1 MARRASALSIA
12 VVAFLA
18 VGAFQLAFVS
28 APGSAP
34 VLRGSAQVSTLDGAA
49 AAAAAGTI
57 ALVPDAAQARLP
69 DDYQVFAPI
78 VDFLPLLPVFFFL
91 LAFLWQAMVGFR

>member
-1 MARRASALSIA
+1 MARRSNL
-12 VVAFLA
+12 L
-18 VGAFQLAFVS
+18 
-28 APGSAP
+28 
-34 VLRGSAQVSTLDGAA
+34 
-49 AAAAAGTI
+49 TI
-57 ALVPDAAQARLP
+57 ALVAAIAYSTLQVAFLPSPGAAPALRGQASAIDGTSAALAAGAVATVPEVAQARLP

>member
-1 MARRASALSIA
+1 MARRSNLLAIALVALVAYSTLQ
-12 VVAFLA
+12 VAFLP
-18 VGAFQLAFVS
+18 
-28 APGSAP
+28 APGAAP
-34 VLRGSAQVSTLDGAA
+34 ALRGQVTVDGTSAAL
-49 AAAAAGTI
+49 AAGAVAT
-57 ALVPDAAQARLP
+57 LPEVAQARLP

>member
-1 MARRASALSIA
+1 MAGRSSTLSILL
-12 VVAFLA
+12 VACLGLVFL
-18 VGAFQLAFVS
+18 QTAFVS
-28 APGSAP
+28 APVETRA
-34 VLRGSAQVSTLDGAA
+34 LRGADVQVNGADA
-49 AAAAAGTI
+49 LMASGAI
-57 ALVPDAAQARLP
+57 AMMPQAAQARLP

>member
-1 MARRASALSIA
+1 MAGRRTSALTVA
-12 VVAFLA
+12 VLA
-18 VGAFQLAFVS
+18 LVGISALQTTFVS
-28 APGSAP
+28 APAETRSSLRGFSQADAASVVAGSAAA
-34 VLRGSAQVSTLDGAA
+34 VLPQAA
-49 AAAAAGTI
+49 H
-57 ALVPDAAQARLP
+57 ARLP

>member
-1 MARRASALSIA
+1 MAGRSSTLSIVLVA
-12 VVAFLA
+12 VLGLTVL
-18 VGAFQLAFVS
+18 QTAFV
-28 APGSAP
+28 AAP
-34 VLRGSAQVSTLDGAA
+34 VEKHAPRGAQVNAA
-49 AAAAAGTI
+49 DALLASGVI
-57 ALVPDAAQARLP
+57 AVMPDAAHARLP

>member
-12 VVAFLA
+12 VVALLA
-18 VGAFQLAFVS
+18 VGAVQLTFVS
-28 APGSAP
+28 APGASP
-34 VLRGSAQVSTLDGAA
+34 VLRGSAQALDGAA
-49 AAAAAGTI
+49 AASMAAGTV
-57 ALVPDAAQARLP
+57 ALLPDAAQARLP

-78 VDFLPLLPVFFFL
+78 VDFLPLLPVVFFL

>member
-1 MARRASALSIA
+1 MAGRRTNALTIA
-12 VVAFLA
+12 IMALIGCCA
-18 VGAFQLAFVS
+18 LQSAFVS
-28 APGSAP
+28 APGAATS
-34 VLRGSAQVSTLDGAA
+34 LRGSQVDAVTGIV
-49 AAAAAGTI
+49 AGSAVAI
-57 ALVPDAAQARLP
+57 VPQAAQARLP